1 MEFAN
6 VIPDATKTV
15 ILTRIIAELE
25 IEFWDKATMMGLV
38 IADIAADYA
47 APAEPADSIDGREY
61 LAERTIESLNT
72 RIIGCKAQ
80 LAALG

>member
-6 VIPDATKTV
+6 VIPDATKTT
-15 ILTRIIAELE
+15 ILTRIIKELE
-25 IEFWDKATMMGLV
+25 IEFWDKVTMMGLV

-47 APAEPADSIDGREY
+47 APAEPADSDGLTY
-61 LAERTIESLNT
+61 VAERQIESLNT
-72 RIIGCKAQ
+72 RIVSCKAQ

>member
-6 VIPDATKTV
+6 VIPDATKTT
-15 ILTRIIAELE
+15 ILTRVIKELE
-25 IEFWDKATMMGLV
+25 IEIWDKCVMMGLV

-47 APAEPADSIDGREY
+47 APAEAADSDGLTY
-61 LAERTIESLNT
+61 VAERQIESLNT
-72 RIIGCKAQ
+72 RIVSCKAQ

>member
-6 VIPDATKTV
+6 VIPDATKTT

-47 APAEPADSIDGREY
+47 APAEPAESIDGKVH

-72 RIIGCKAQ
+72 RIISCKAQ
-80 LAALG
+80 LAAIG

>member
-6 VIPDATKTV
+6 VIPDATKTT

-38 IADIAADYA
+38 FADIAADYA
-47 APAEPADSIDGREY
+47 APAEPEGSDGLSY
-61 LAERTIESLNT
+61 VGERQVESLNT
-72 RIIGCKAQ
+72 RIVSCKAQ